1 MKYIKGL
8 EKALKKALDEQD
20 EHPLSGSAARKVA
33 MLRREIETAYKK
45 KDEVSFTYTSSERQ
59 WNPYPNRDMDGR

>member
-8 EKALKKALDEQD
+8 EKALKKAIKEQN

-33 MLRREIETAYKK
+33 MLRREIEESYRKK
-45 KDEVSFTYTSSERQ
+45 NDESI
-59 WNPYPNRDMDGR
+59 

>member
-8 EKALKKALDEQD
+8 EKALKKAVAEQD

-33 MLRREIETAYKK
+33 LLKREIESEYIKK
-45 KDEVSFTYTSSERQ
+45 SEKQDESK
-59 WNPYPNRDMDGR
+59 

>member
-8 EKALKKALDEQD
+8 QRQLKKAIKEQD

-33 MLRREIETAYKK
+33 MLQREIEEAYRKK
-45 KDEVSFTYTSSERQ
+45 NSDE
-59 WNPYPNRDMDGR
+59 GI

>member
-1 MKYIKGL
+1 MKYIRGL
-8 EKALKKALDEQD
+8 EKALKHAIKEQND
-20 EHPLSGSAARKVA
+20 HPLSGSAARKVA
-33 MLRREIETAYKK
+33 MLQREIEAAYKK

>member
-8 EKALKKALDEQD
+8 ERALKKAIAEQD

-33 MLRREIETAYKK
+33 ALQREIEEAYRKK
-45 KDEVSFTYTSSERQ
+45 NDESL
-59 WNPYPNRDMDGR
+59 

>member
-8 EKALKKALDEQD
+8 EKALKNALKEQD

-33 MLRREIETAYKK
+33 MLRREIEQAYRNKN
-45 KDEVSFTYTSSERQ
+45 ESI
-59 WNPYPNRDMDGR
+59 

>member
-8 EKALKKALDEQD
+8 EKALKKAIAEQD

-33 MLRREIETAYKK
+33 MLRREINYQYNKSA
-45 KDEVSFTYTSSERQ
+45 DSEASPVCTGYDTMEG
-59 WNPYPNRDMDGR
+59 NYCNLVLH

>member
-8 EKALKKALDEQD
+8 EKALKKAVKEQD

-33 MLRREIETAYKK
+33 MLQREIEEAYRKK
-45 KDEVSFTYTSSERQ
+45 NESI
-59 WNPYPNRDMDGR
+59 

>member
-8 EKALKKALDEQD
+8 QRQLKKAIKEQN

-33 MLRREIETAYKK
+33 TLQREIEESYKRK
-45 KDEVSFTYTSSERQ
+45 NDESL
-59 WNPYPNRDMDGR
+59 

>member
-8 EKALKKALDEQD
+8 EKALKKAIREQD

-33 MLRREIETAYKK
+33 MLQREIEAAYRKK
-45 KDEVSFTYTSSERQ
+45 NDE
-59 WNPYPNRDMDGR
+59 GI

>member
-8 EKALKKALDEQD
+8 ERALKKAITEQD

-33 MLRREIETAYKK
+33 MLKHELEQEYIKKSEYK
-45 KDEVSFTYTSSERQ
+45 DASQ
-59 WNPYPNRDMDGR
+59 